1 MVDDVKWFSLAD
13 HKLAAVKNGFGEVLT
28 FFCYD
33 GWNTGNQTPQ
43 LKNLWFVLKKM
54 DFFMGFSQRL

>member
-1 MVDDVKWFSLAD
+1 MVDDVKWFSLGD
-13 HKLAAVKNGFGEVLT
+13 HKLAGVKNGFGEVLT
-28 FFCYD
+28 FFAMM
-33 GWNTGNQTPQ
+33 GGIMANQTPQ

>member
-33 GWNTGNQTPQ
+33 GWNNGKSNPAVEK
-43 LKNLWFVLKKM
+43 LVVCSKKNG
-54 DFFMGFSQRL
+54 FFYGF